1 MSDLQEETHEVSLL
15 DVLIEPA
22 SAAGWRQLFT
32 QHGGHEGVLN
42 TDQDSRKKKSVDNK
56 IFF

>member
-32 QHGGHEGVLN
+32 QHGGHEGVLD
-42 TDQDSRKKKSVDNK
+42 TDQDSRKKKISG
-56 IFF
+56 